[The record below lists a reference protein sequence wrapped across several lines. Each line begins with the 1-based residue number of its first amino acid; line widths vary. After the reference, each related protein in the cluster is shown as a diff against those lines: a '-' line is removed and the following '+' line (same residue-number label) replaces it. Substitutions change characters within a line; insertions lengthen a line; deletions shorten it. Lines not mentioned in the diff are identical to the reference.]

1 LRHRDPDSP
10 QKFARFSQK
19 ALASK
24 SSVKAVITS
33 AAMNHRQTNTSGTPT
48 ASLAARLT
56 FAEKL
61 ARECGAL
68 ALRESEN
75 LNVSSKGPHDVL
87 TQADLAVERLIRDAV
102 ASAFPADHVV
112 GEEMG
117 GQADAQ
123 THHDFWLVDPID
135 GTANYA
141 TDVPRWC
148 ISIGYLQAGKPV
160 IGILFDPVHDRM
172 YTASLGGGAFLN
184 GKPIRARGTSSLDGA
199 TVEMGWS
206 ARLPYTAYLQKVE
219 AVMQA
224 GSAFV
229 RRGSGALG
237 LADVASGR
245 VDGYAELHINAW
257 DCAAGILLVTEAGG
271 RANDFFT
278 PQGIQS
284 GGLLVASTAGIYTDF
299 HRLMTA

>member
-1 LRHRDPDSP
+1 
-10 QKFARFSQK
+10 
-19 ALASK
+19 
-24 SSVKAVITS
+24 
-33 AAMNHRQTNTSGTPT
+33 MNHRQPNTPGAP
-48 ASLAARLT
+48 AAPLAAALAKRLA
-56 FAEKL
+56 FAETL
-61 ARECGAL
+61 ARACGAL
-68 ALRESEN
+68 ALREAAH
-75 LNVSSKGPHDVL
+75 LDVSSKGAHDVL
-87 TQADLAVERLIRDAV
+87 TQADLAVERHIRDAV
-102 ASAFPADHVV
+102 AAAFAADHVV

-117 GQADAQ
+117 GQADVQA
-123 THHDFWLVDPID
+123 HPDFWLVDPID

-148 ISIGYLQAGKPV
+148 ISIAYLQAGKPV
-160 IGILFDPVHDRM
+160 IGVLFDPVLDRM

-184 GKPIRARGTSSLDGA
+184 GKPMRARTTSSLDGA
-199 TVEMGWS
+199 TLEMGWS
-206 ARLPYTAYLQKVE
+206 ARLPYTAYLRKVE

-237 LADVASGR
+237 LADVAAGR

-284 GGLLVASTAGIYTDF
+284 GGLLVASAAGIYADF
-299 HRLMTA
+299 YGLMAA